1 LSWIWGIG
9 NGVWISFLVLIL
21 GTIWS
26 IVLGVKGN
34 EWAWQNRHF
43 ESIQQF
49 KETQA
54 AWAKWGW
61 IIFII
66 SLVGG
71 LLIALFAG
79 GLAVLGIA
87 ASQSGNIQ

>member
-1 LSWIWGIG
+1 MSWIWGIG

-54 AWAKWGW
+54 AWAK
-61 IIFII
+61 
-66 SLVGG
+66 
-71 LLIALFAG
+71 
-79 GLAVLGIA
+79 
-87 ASQSGNIQ
+87 